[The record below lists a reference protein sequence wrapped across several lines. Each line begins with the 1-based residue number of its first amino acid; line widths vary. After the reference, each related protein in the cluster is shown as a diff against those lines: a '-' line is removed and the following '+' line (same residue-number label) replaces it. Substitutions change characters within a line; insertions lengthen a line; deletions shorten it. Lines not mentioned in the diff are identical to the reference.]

1 MEIIEY
7 TIYKTGKDRSA
18 LIGVLEK
25 KVQNAVSSAIVL
37 GGILIAIGYQVDSV
51 TGNYVGDLAKMP
63 TMLTWMIVIMGLVPA
78 ILAFVGIMI
87 IKDSPSTS
95 PCARISRTSSLSTSP
110 KKRSTDSKPRT
121 VSKQAS
127 LCGACF

>member
-25 KVQNAVSSAIVL
+25 FLEKAQSAVPSAIVS
-37 GGILIAIGYQVDSV
+37 GILIAIGYQVDSV
-51 TGNYVGDLAKMP
+51 TCNYVGDLTKMP
-63 TMLTWMIVIMGLVPA
+63 TMLTWMIVIMGLIPA

-87 IKDSPSTS
+87 IKDCPIDQ
-95 PCARISRTSSLSTSP
+95 PMRQDIQNFISEHQV
-110 KKRSTDSKPRT
+110 KKEVD
-121 VSKQAS
+121 
-127 LCGACF
+127 